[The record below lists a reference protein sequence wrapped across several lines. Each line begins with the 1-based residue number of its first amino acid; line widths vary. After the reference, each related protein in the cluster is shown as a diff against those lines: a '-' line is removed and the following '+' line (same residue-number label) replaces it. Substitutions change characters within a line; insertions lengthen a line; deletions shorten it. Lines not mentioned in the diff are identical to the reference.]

1 MSRNDRVPSSAAPSP
16 GAPQPVH
23 HLNQIELS
31 RRWKVSPRTLE
42 RWRWLGQGPRFMKL
56 GGRVAYR
63 LEDVEAFSFAK
74 SRRGRGRPVLG
85 THEPTRMR
93 RFSLSCARAHHVLM

>member
-1 MSRNDRVPSSAAPSP
+1 MARSQAGSNSAAP
-16 GAPQPVH
+16 APDAPRPVH

-63 LEDVEAFSFAK
+63 IQDVEEFEAEQLREITPRAHRVGSGN
-74 SRRGRGRPVLG
+74 RRG
-85 THEPTRMR
+85 TKD
-93 RFSLSCARAHHVLM
+93 A